1 MGPFTEG
8 LWVLCDGE
16 VDEKKSKSCTF
27 LKPAL
32 VGQGE
37 VFIFLS
43 SHLSIYLSVNHL
55 TIYVSSKYLSAIYL
69 CVYHLFI
76 YLSVY
81 WSINLSSV
89 CLSVYLSIYLSTYL
103 SIYICAGS

>member
-43 SHLSIYLSVNHL
+43 SHLSIYLS
-55 TIYVSSKYLSAIYL
+55 
-69 CVYHLFI
+69 
-76 YLSVY
+76 
-81 WSINLSSV
+81 INRQHMRESQRQRDRDRETEKERERWV
-89 CLSVYLSIYLSTYL
+89 RDNIFE
-103 SIYICAGS
+103 